1 MAHFLQIVQRDRSY
15 EADAGRKALL
25 QCFQILGD
33 SGECVSRFRRELAL
47 LLKLINPDIYLFL
60 IKIGIV
66 LHSFPPFHPLDCS
79 VKSARL

>member
-47 LLKLINPDIYLFL
+47 LL
-60 IKIGIV
+60 
-66 LHSFPPFHPLDCS
+66 S
-79 VKSARL
+79 